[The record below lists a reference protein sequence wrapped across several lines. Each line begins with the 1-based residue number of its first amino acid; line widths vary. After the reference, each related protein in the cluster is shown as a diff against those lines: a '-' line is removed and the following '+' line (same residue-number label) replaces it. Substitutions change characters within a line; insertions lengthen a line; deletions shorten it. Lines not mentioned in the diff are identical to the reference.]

1 MNRSKENRYSIML
14 AIWCFSLLFWR
25 IISRFIITFI
35 NWFLET
41 SEWNIIELKYV
52 ELILIFGIWFAVFKF
67 AMFWFDNVFY
77 HTRIRELKEQWL
89 AIKKKALISEFVE
102 WYKSRNDEYYCYFI
116 AFDWKTYYNS
126 CTFTEQLQKPVW
138 VFWRIGSK
146 DVNLDFNPNKLTSY
160 EENNLKRTINKIE
173 EEKKSLNIKIQES
186 WKIKWFILKK
196 EMESLEESEN
206 NLKNWEKAYIKRW
219 KNRITLWDEVNI
231 YLDPMNPKDY
241 RIDID
246 NYLFN
251 E

>member
-1 MNRSKENRYSIML
+1 MSKSKENRYSIML

-138 VFWRIGSK
+138 VFWRIASK

-186 WKIKWFILKK
+186 WKIKLFILKK

>member
-1 MNRSKENRYSIML
+1 MNKSKENRHTIML
-14 AIWCFSLLFWR
+14 AIWFFSLLFWR

-138 VFWRIGSK
+138 VFWRIASK

>member
-1 MNRSKENRYSIML
+1 MNKSKENRYTIML

-138 VFWRIGSK
+138 VFWRIASK

>member
-1 MNRSKENRYSIML
+1 MSKSKENRHTIML
-14 AIWCFSLLFWR
+14 AIWFFSLLFWR

-138 VFWRIGSK
+138 VFWRIASK

>member
-1 MNRSKENRYSIML
+1 MSKSKENRHTIML
-14 AIWCFSLLFWR
+14 AIWFFSLLFWR

-35 NWFLET
+35 NWFLEA

-138 VFWRIGSK
+138 VFWRIASK

>member
-1 MNRSKENRYSIML
+1 MSKSKENRHTIML
-14 AIWCFSLLFWR
+14 AIWFFSLLFWR

-138 VFWRIGSK
+138 VFWRIASK

-186 WKIKWFILKK
+186 WKIKLFILKK

>member
-1 MNRSKENRYSIML
+1 MSKSKENRHTIML
-14 AIWCFSLLFWR
+14 AIWFFSLLFWR

-138 VFWRIGSK
+138 VFWRIASK

-196 EMESLEESEN
+196 EMESLEESGN

>member
-1 MNRSKENRYSIML
+1 MSKRKENRHTIML
-14 AIWCFSLLFWR
+14 AIWFFSLLFWR

-102 WYKSRNDEYYCYFI
+102 WYKSRNDKYYCYFI

-138 VFWRIGSK
+138 VFWRIAFK
-146 DVNLDFNPNKLTSY
+146 DIDLDFNPNKLTSY

>member
-1 MNRSKENRYSIML
+1 
-14 AIWCFSLLFWR
+14 
-25 IISRFIITFI
+25 
-35 NWFLET
+35 
-41 SEWNIIELKYV
+41 
-52 ELILIFGIWFAVFKF
+52 
-67 AMFWFDNVFY
+67 MFWFDNVFY

-102 WYKSRNDEYYCYFI
+102 WYKSRNDKYCCYFI

-138 VFWRIGSK
+138 VFWRIASK